1 MVRRGVRRHRAIDR
15 HGCLGMAANL
25 CSAIYLRGG
34 GPAVVYITV
43 AFRAERVTRP
53 SGARRTPATAAS
65 HCLHSPMLL
74 RAGISILAMLC
85 LKSGGRRVHYG

>member
-1 MVRRGVRRHRAIDR
+1 
-15 HGCLGMAANL
+15 MAANL